1 MRLRSLVVVAV
12 LALVLPAANAG
23 AAKPKFVRVVKRQ
36 GAFTAIVT
44 YTARRGSYSYL
55 PVSDVTLRIR
65 HSGHLVLRRQICQL
79 EPPVYEGCRWGGAP
93 SLATLRVGP
102 SDAPAFALDLWNG
115 GNKCCDETFIA
126 VLGRRIAWITHV
138 WSGADGWVGYGV
150 KRIRGR
156 TVLLTGDG
164 RFYCAFA
171 RCAADGAVPIRVF
184 AINRYYAFANVT
196 RHFPGLIR
204 ANAHHLAALGGPH
217 ATIRKQSSGVLA
229 SWCADMYLLGHGRR
243 CARVLAYAVRH
254 RRPNMMGAEPTRRFV
269 RGLNRDLERWGY
281 KR

>member
-1 MRLRSLVVVAV
+1 MPFGAAPPWSLGVEEE
-12 LALVLPAANAG
+12 LMLVDAETLLPA
-23 AAKPKFVRVVKRQ
+23 R
-36 GAFTAIVT
+36 
-44 YTARRGSYSYL
+44 
-55 PVSDVTLRIR
+55 
-65 HSGHLVLRRQICQL
+65 
-79 EPPVYEGCRWGGAP
+79 
-93 SLATLRVGP
+93 
-102 SDAPAFALDLWNG
+102 
-115 GNKCCDETFIA
+115 
-126 VLGRRIAWITHV
+126 
-138 WSGADGWVGYGV
+138 DGWS
-150 KRIRGR
+150 
-156 TVLLTGDG
+156 
-164 RFYCAFA
+164 
-171 RCAADGAVPIRVF
+171 RVF